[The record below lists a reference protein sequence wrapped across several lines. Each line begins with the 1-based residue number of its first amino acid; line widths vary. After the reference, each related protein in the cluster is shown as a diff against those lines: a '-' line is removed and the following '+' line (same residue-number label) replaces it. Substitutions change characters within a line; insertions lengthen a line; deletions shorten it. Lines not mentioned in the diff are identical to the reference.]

1 MKLTSKNYLILLSM
15 ILPFAFSNVV
25 LAQKERYVTPVDE
38 AKNDASFYA
47 FREKLVAAVKMRD
60 AKYILSIVDRDIK
73 NSFGG
78 NDGIEEFKKRWKI
91 NGSKSEFWD
100 EFLPVITNGGKFIKE
115 GTNKLFFAPYSF
127 NSFPDD
133 LDAFSYSV
141 IFGNNVNLR
150 SKADAVSPVVSS
162 LSYNIVEIV
171 EAVKEKENAE
181 KVLWYEVKTLGGKRG
196 FVKAEFVRSPIDY
209 RAGFE
214 KKNGKWKMTAFI
226 AGD

>member
-1 MKLTSKNYLILLSM
+1 MKLTSKNYLILLAI